1 MSNYCLSV
9 LKKKKNSESFKKE
22 QTKKIKSLKINGLHC
37 FDRLECYIN
46 LFQHEIV
53 HLLIAIFCT
62 KNGYGMGGHTVM
74 FRNIAFNLFGHTEY
88 KHFLL
93 AGDSI
98 KMEEK
103 EKINKSKIDIGD
115 IVESIKYK
123 KKGFVTNLQVNMF
136 ILKWIMVKYGK

>member
-1 MSNYCLSV
+1 
-9 LKKKKNSESFKKE
+9 
-22 QTKKIKSLKINGLHC
+22 
-37 FDRLECYIN
+37 
-46 LFQHEIV
+46 
-53 HLLIAIFCT
+53 
-62 KNGYGMGGHTVM
+62 MGGHTVM